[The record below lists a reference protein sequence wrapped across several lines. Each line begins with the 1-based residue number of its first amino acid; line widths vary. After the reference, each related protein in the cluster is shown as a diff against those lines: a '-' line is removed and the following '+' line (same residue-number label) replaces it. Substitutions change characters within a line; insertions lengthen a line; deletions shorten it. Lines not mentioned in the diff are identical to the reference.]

1 MTDGKTLSG
10 EDVIDRT
17 SPEYVECME
26 ALKGAAKTAEEII
39 RNIKPSLIGERYFT
53 SEEIMLN
60 FHISRRA
67 LQNYR
72 DNGTIPYTLIGGII
86 LYPESGIKQVL
97 ERNYYKP
104 EIFLK

>member
-17 SPEYVECME
+17 SPEYAECIE
-26 ALKGAAKTAEEII
+26 TLKDAERTAEQII
-39 RNIKPSLIGERYFT
+39 RNVRPALIGERYFT

-72 DNGTIPYTLIGGII
+72 DNGTIPHTSIGGRI

-97 ERNYYKP
+97 EKNYYHSVIP
-104 EIFLK
+104 